1 MKHAKNIFSVA
12 MLFVVITMTLA
23 FTSIKNGKVIMIV
36 SLEVKNFTEWKKG
49 FDAGAPVRE
58 KAGIKVLNICSS
70 IENENKIVTDL
81 NMSYFHIPVNFENPT
96 LSDLKLFLNILQ
108 ALGANKVWIHCAK
121 NYRVSAFMYVYHK
134 YILHTPFEQIDLS
147 IFDKW
152 QPSLVWQEL
161 MKVSLE
167 DLYKA

>member
-1 MKHAKNIFSVA
+1 MNKILNYVKINELISTSGQPKIEELELIANEGFEVIINLA
-12 MLFVVITMTLA
+12 MPT
-23 FTSIKNGKVIMIV
+23 TSNALENEDKIV
-36 SLEVKNFTEWKKG
+36 S
-49 FDAGAPVRE
+49 
-58 KAGIKVLNICSS
+58 S
-70 IENENKIVTDL
+70 L
-81 NMSYFHIPVNFENPT
+81 NMSYIHIPVDFENPK

-147 IFDKW
+147 IFDMW
-152 QPSLVWQEL
+152 QPSSVWQEL
-161 MKVSLE
+161 MKVQLE

>member
-1 MKHAKNIFSVA
+1 MKKILNYVKINELISTSGQPKIEELELIANEGFE
-12 MLFVVITMTLA
+12 VVINLA
-23 FTSIKNGKVIMIV
+23 VNTTSNALENEDKIV
-36 SLEVKNFTEWKKG
+36 S
-49 FDAGAPVRE
+49 
-58 KAGIKVLNICSS
+58 S
-70 IENENKIVTDL
+70 L
-81 NMSYFHIPVNFENPT
+81 NMTYIHIPVDFENPKI
-96 LSDLKLFLNILQ
+96 SDLKLFLNILQ

-147 IFDKW
+147 IFDIW

-161 MKVSLE
+161 MKVQLE

>member
-1 MKHAKNIFSVA
+1 MNKILNYVKINELISTSGQPKIEELELIANEGFEVIINLA
-12 MLFVVITMTLA
+12 MPT
-23 FTSIKNGKVIMIV
+23 TSNALENEDKIV
-36 SLEVKNFTEWKKG
+36 S
-49 FDAGAPVRE
+49 
-58 KAGIKVLNICSS
+58 S
-70 IENENKIVTDL
+70 L
-81 NMSYFHIPVNFENPT
+81 NMSYIHIPVDFENPKI
-96 LSDLKLFLNILQ
+96 SDLKLFLNVLQ

-147 IFDKW
+147 IFDMW

-161 MKVSLE
+161 MKVQLE

>member
-1 MKHAKNIFSVA
+1 MNKILNYIKINELISTSGQPKIEELELIANEGFEVIINLA
-12 MLFVVITMTLA
+12 MPT
-23 FTSIKNGKVIMIV
+23 TSNALENEDKIV
-36 SLEVKNFTEWKKG
+36 S
-49 FDAGAPVRE
+49 
-58 KAGIKVLNICSS
+58 S
-70 IENENKIVTDL
+70 L
-81 NMSYFHIPVNFENPT
+81 NMSYIHIPVDFENPKI
-96 LSDLKLFLNILQ
+96 SDLKLFLNVLQ

-134 YILHTPFEQIDLS
+134 YILHTPFEEIDLS

-161 MKVSLE
+161 MKVQLE

>member
-1 MKHAKNIFSVA
+1 MNKILNYVKINELISTSGQPKIEELELIANEGFE
-12 MLFVVITMTLA
+12 VVINLA
-23 FTSIKNGKVIMIV
+23 VPTTSNALENEDKIV
-36 SLEVKNFTEWKKG
+36 S
-49 FDAGAPVRE
+49 
-58 KAGIKVLNICSS
+58 S
-70 IENENKIVTDL
+70 L
-81 NMSYFHIPVNFENPT
+81 NMSYIHIPVDFENPK

-161 MKVSLE
+161 MKVQLE
-167 DLYKA
+167 DLYKV

>member
-1 MKHAKNIFSVA
+1 MNKILNYVKINELISTSGQPKIEELELIANEGFE
-12 MLFVVITMTLA
+12 VVINLA
-23 FTSIKNGKVIMIV
+23 MPTTSNALKNEDKIV
-36 SLEVKNFTEWKKG
+36 S
-49 FDAGAPVRE
+49 
-58 KAGIKVLNICSS
+58 S
-70 IENENKIVTDL
+70 L
-81 NMSYFHIPVNFENPT
+81 NMSYIHIPVDFENPK

-108 ALGANKVWIHCAK
+108 ALGANKVWVHCAK

-147 IFDKW
+147 IFDMW

-161 MKVSLE
+161 MKVQLE

>member
-1 MKHAKNIFSVA
+1 MNKILNYIKINELISTSGQPKIEELELIANEGFE
-12 MLFVVITMTLA
+12 VVINLA
-23 FTSIKNGKVIMIV
+23 MPTTSNA
-36 SLEVKNFTEWKKG
+36 L
-49 FDAGAPVRE
+49 
-58 KAGIKVLNICSS
+58 
-70 IENENKIVTDL
+70 ENEDKIVASL
-81 NMSYFHIPVNFENPT
+81 NMSYIHIPVDFENPK

-147 IFDKW
+147 IFDMW

-161 MKVSLE
+161 MKVQLE

>member
-1 MKHAKNIFSVA
+1 MNKILNYVKINELISTSGQPKIEELELIANEGFE
-12 MLFVVITMTLA
+12 VVINLA
-23 FTSIKNGKVIMIV
+23 VATTSNALENEDKIV
-36 SLEVKNFTEWKKG
+36 S
-49 FDAGAPVRE
+49 
-58 KAGIKVLNICSS
+58 S
-70 IENENKIVTDL
+70 L
-81 NMSYFHIPVNFENPT
+81 NMSYIYIPVDFENPKI
-96 LSDLKLFLNILQ
+96 SDLKLFLNVLQ

-147 IFDKW
+147 IFDMW

-161 MKVSLE
+161 MKVQLE

>member
-1 MKHAKNIFSVA
+1 MN
-12 MLFVVITMTLA
+12 
-23 FTSIKNGKVIMIV
+23 
-36 SLEVKNFTEWKKG
+36 
-49 FDAGAPVRE
+49 
-58 KAGIKVLNICSS
+58 KVLNYIKINELISTS
-70 IENENKIVTDL
+70 GQPKIEELELIANEGFEVVINLAMPTTSNALENEDKIVSSL
-81 NMSYFHIPVNFENPT
+81 NMSYIHIPVDFENPK

-147 IFDKW
+147 IFDMW
-152 QPSLVWQEL
+152 QPSLLWQEL
-161 MKVSLE
+161 MKVQLE

>member
-1 MKHAKNIFSVA
+1 MNKILNYVKINELISTSGQPKIEELELIANEGFE
-12 MLFVVITMTLA
+12 VITNLA
-23 FTSIKNGKVIMIV
+23 MPTTSNALENEDKIV
-36 SLEVKNFTEWKKG
+36 S
-49 FDAGAPVRE
+49 
-58 KAGIKVLNICSS
+58 S
-70 IENENKIVTDL
+70 L
-81 NMSYFHIPVNFENPT
+81 NMSYIHIPVDFENPKI
-96 LSDLKLFLNILQ
+96 SDLKLFLNILQ

-147 IFDKW
+147 IFDMW

-161 MKVSLE
+161 MKVQLE

>member
-1 MKHAKNIFSVA
+1 MNKILNYVKINELISTSGQPKIEELELIANEGFE
-12 MLFVVITMTLA
+12 VVINLA
-23 FTSIKNGKVIMIV
+23 VPTTSNALENEDKIV
-36 SLEVKNFTEWKKG
+36 S
-49 FDAGAPVRE
+49 
-58 KAGIKVLNICSS
+58 S
-70 IENENKIVTDL
+70 L
-81 NMSYFHIPVNFENPT
+81 NMSYIHIPVDFENPKI
-96 LSDLKLFLNILQ
+96 SDLKLFLNILQ

-147 IFDKW
+147 IFDMW

-161 MKVSLE
+161 MKVQLE